1 MSARTSPH
9 RRSPSSLPGSVK
21 TLWLTLW
28 DEDEKRLVG
37 FRELGKIRRRIAAE
51 IGEGARILA
60 TKPEAVPRAW
70 Q

>member
-1 MSARTSPH
+1 MLHKVTKLT
-9 RRSPSSLPGSVK
+9 LPASVK

-37 FRELGKIRRRIAAE
+37 FREIGRIRQRIAAE